1 MNVIADPVPAGTI
14 AATPPTGLDK
24 NVSVQMSGSSLL
36 HLPELRSDWTGRST
50 VFELIGG
57 YQVQQQQP
65 LAGQNASS
73 TQDARH
79 LYGSAA
85 YRVRF

>member
-1 MNVIADPVPAGTI
+1 M
-14 AATPPTGLDK
+14 
-24 NVSVQMSGSSLL
+24 
-36 HLPELRSDWTGRST
+36 GRST